1 MAFNGNHLNSDL
13 DAGKKLVWACL
24 QRNRDENGNGEIDAT
39 EIKWYPAS
47 INQYT
52 DIWIGK
58 DALPV
63 EAHLYPNGSS
73 EYWRY
78 LSSNGKEFY
87 AEEGAAINNYKFLYA
102 NSIPGAKKPTQ
113 YDYRCV
119 RNLGMSDSRPTN
131 AAKDV
136 PQDYVS
142 SYGNGRFYYPYINEN
157 ALRGEQDVQKGNLLC
172 IRN

>member
-1 MAFNGNHLNSDL
+1 M
-13 DAGKKLVWACL
+13 
-24 QRNRDENGNGEIDAT
+24 R
-39 EIKWYPAS
+39 
-47 INQYT
+47 
-52 DIWIGK
+52 
-58 DALPV
+58 
-63 EAHLYPNGSS
+63 
-73 EYWRY
+73 
-78 LSSNGKEFY
+78 
-87 AEEGAAINNYKFLYA
+87 EEGAAINNYKFLYA

-157 ALRGEQDVQKGNLLC
+157 ALRGEQDVQKGEFAVHTELDPANRPYVKGFEYKSTEDMSRC
-172 IRN
+172 IGKS